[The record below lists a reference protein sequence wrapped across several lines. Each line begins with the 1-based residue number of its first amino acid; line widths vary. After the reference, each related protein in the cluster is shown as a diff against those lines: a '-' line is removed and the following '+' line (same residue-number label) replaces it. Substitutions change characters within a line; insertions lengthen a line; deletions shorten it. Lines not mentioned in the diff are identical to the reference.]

1 MALSTSMKIG
11 IAALVVIVILVGM
24 IAGMYNNF
32 VGLDQNVQGKWS
44 EVENQYTRQA
54 ELIPNLAS
62 VVSSAYNSESKF
74 VKDVIDARTRWQSA
88 ASQLAKDQAG
98 IEMNNGVTALVNAV
112 AENYPTLQ
120 ANKQFSAISDELI
133 GTQNRITVARGRF
146 IEAIQGFNTAIKMF
160 PGNVFAGMFGFIEKS
175 YYQAAEASMITPS
188 LGSGT
193 LPA

>member
-1 MALSTSMKIG
+1 MAISTSMKIG